1 MHAWAITKRGQLGS
15 HRSLMVKAYFKT
27 SGNCYRKSKYS
38 KYWRVLSREWNAS
51 QIDIYGLICFQSIFK
66 LGVLNYDLLICCD
79 WSPLLQNDW
88 FCIRIR
94 NKETFMGFIAKKVH
108 IIILIMKLFIGFDN
122 MYIYSMHFLVCI
134 CMVFQYLILLH
145 CNLLHIK
152 HVKPLSIILINHK

>member
-1 MHAWAITKRGQLGS
+1 MHAWAITKKDRLVPTV
-15 HRSLMVKAYFKT
+15 HWWCRLKT

-79 WSPLLQNDW
+79 WSPLLQNDC
-88 FCIRIR
+88 FCVRIR
-94 NKETFMGFIAKKVH
+94 NKETFMGFIAKKVN

-122 MYIYSMHFLVCI
+122 MYIYSTHFWCVYVWFFNIWYFYIAIYCT
-134 CMVFQYLILLH
+134 
-145 CNLLHIK
+145 
-152 HVKPLSIILINHK
+152 LSMLSPCQLY